1 MSDIKKIVHNFW
13 YQKVIFWYQKFN
25 HFLISE
31 INFWYQKIIFW
42 YQKISIK
49 VLFGVPCD
57 SNVCTW
63 SQGSHYAKRI
73 SSYNQ
78 CENHV
83 LGWTWTLELF
93 FHSGGKIFLQRE
105 RSMISLVNKFY
116 NCVPGS
122 LWLLMIPHMCFAR
135 ASACTIFLGQSQ
147 TCPNSKV
154 LQCNA
159 THPKPRVYW
168 LHQNMLNMDA
178 VGG

>member
-105 RSMISLVNKFY
+105 RSMISLVNMPIIWYQK
-116 NCVPGS
+116 
-122 LWLLMIPHMCFAR
+122 MIFWYQKIDFLI
-135 ASACTIFLGQSQ
+135 SEIIFWYQKIGISDIR
-147 TCPNSKV
+147 K
-154 LQCNA
+154 
-159 THPKPRVYW
+159 
-168 LHQNMLNMDA
+168 
-178 VGG
+178 